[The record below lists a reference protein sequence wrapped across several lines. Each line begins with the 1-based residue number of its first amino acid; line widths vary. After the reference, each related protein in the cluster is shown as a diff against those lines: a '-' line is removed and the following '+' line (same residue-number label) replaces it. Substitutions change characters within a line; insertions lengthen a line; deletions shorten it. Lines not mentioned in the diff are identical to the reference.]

1 MHFIIYY
8 IYLILR
14 ELLSDHLRAKN
25 FKQRYSFLQSITN
38 TSTDTWYLYCTAFF
52 SQLQTRVQTPDICI
66 VQLSS
71 VHYKHEYRH
80 LISVLYSFIQ
90 SITNT
95 STYTSDTCTVQLSS
109 GNYIHKYTILYLI
122 LSMTSTI
129 PDFLLSIPYVQNNK
143 TFS

>member
-71 VHYKHEYRH
+71 VNYKHKCRH
-80 LISVLYSFIQ
+80 LISVLYSFLQ
-90 SITNT
+90 SITNMST
-95 STYTSDTCTVQLSS
+95 DTWYLYCTASFSQLQTQVHTHLIPVLYSFHQAITYTS
-109 GNYIHKYTILYLI
+109 ILYY
-122 LSMTSTI
+122 T
-129 PDFLLSIPYVQNNK
+129 
-143 TFS
+143 